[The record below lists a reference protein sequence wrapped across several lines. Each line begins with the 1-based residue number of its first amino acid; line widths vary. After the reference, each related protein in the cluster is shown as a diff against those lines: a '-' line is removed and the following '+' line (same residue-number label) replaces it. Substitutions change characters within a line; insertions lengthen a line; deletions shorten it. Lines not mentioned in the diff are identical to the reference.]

1 MWDCKKMV
9 QTAPA
14 GWSKAQCQWKVKQL
28 QLAAYNVNRQLGEVK
43 ADVLLLARYV
53 PQMMILL
60 PVSN

>member
-1 MWDCKKMV
+1 MV
-9 QTAPA
+9 QTATA

-28 QLAAYNVNRQLGEVK
+28 QLAAYNANRQLGEVK

-53 PQMMILL
+53 PQMVILL